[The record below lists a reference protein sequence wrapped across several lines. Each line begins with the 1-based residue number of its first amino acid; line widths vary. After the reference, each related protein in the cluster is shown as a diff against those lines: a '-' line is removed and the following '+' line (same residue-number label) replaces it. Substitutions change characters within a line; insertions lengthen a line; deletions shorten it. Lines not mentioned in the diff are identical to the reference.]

1 MRESY
6 IRIGSYSVN
15 AKDDRMRSILIT
27 GASRGIGAAT
37 ALALARPG
45 TRLTLAAR
53 NRAALETIA
62 DQVITAG
69 ADCLVVPCDVTDPD
83 QVSKTVAQAAGAGRL
98 DVVVHSVGGALVAPL
113 SAISIDEWESHLRT
127 QLTSLFLV
135 AQAASARMDQG
146 GLIINIA
153 SVAARQAFPGWS
165 AYVAA
170 KHGALGFA
178 AAIREELRPR
188 GIRVCSILPAATDTA
203 IWDTI
208 PGNWS
213 RSNML
218 QPTDVAAVIAAIV
231 ALPPYVT
238 VEDLTIG
245 HVAGRL

>member
-1 MRESY
+1 MRT
-6 IRIGSYSVN
+6 
-15 AKDDRMRSILIT
+15 MLII

-37 ALALARPG
+37 ALALAGPG

-53 NRAALETIA
+53 DRTALEA
-62 DQVITAG
+62 VAKQATATG
-69 ADCLVVPCDVTDPD
+69 AQCLVALCDVTDPA
-83 QVSKTVAQAAGAGRL
+83 QVAQTVAQAAGEGTL

-113 SAISIDEWESHLRT
+113 ADIELPAWEEHLRT

-135 AQAASARMDQG
+135 AKATTARMDRG
-146 GLIINIA
+146 SLFINIA

-170 KHGALGFA
+170 KHGALGFM

-203 IWDTI
+203 IWDAI
-208 PGNWS
+208 PGDWS
-213 RSNML
+213 RTNML
-218 QPTDVAAVIAAIV
+218 QPGDVAAVIAALV
-231 ALPPYVT
+231 ALPPYAT

-245 HVAGRL
+245 HVTGRL

>member
-1 MRESY
+1 
-6 IRIGSYSVN
+6 
-15 AKDDRMRSILIT
+15 MRSILIT

-37 ALALARPG
+37 ALALAQPN

-53 NRAALETIA
+53 SRAALEA
-62 DQVITAG
+62 VAAQAAAAG
-69 ADCLVVPCDVTDPD
+69 AECVVTPCDVTDPE
-83 QVSKTVAQAAGAGRL
+83 QVAATVALAADGGRL
-98 DVVVHSVGGALVAPL
+98 DVVLHSVGGALVAPL
-113 SAISIDEWESHLRT
+113 EAMSLAEWEAHLRA

-135 AQAASARMDQG
+135 AQHATTHMDRG
-146 GLIINIA
+146 GLLINIA

-208 PGNWS
+208 PGEWS
-213 RSNML
+213 RANML
-218 QPTDVAAVIAAIV
+218 QPSDVAATIVAIV

-238 VEDLTIG
+238 VEDVTIG

>member
-1 MRESY
+1 
-6 IRIGSYSVN
+6 
-15 AKDDRMRSILIT
+15 MRSILIT

-37 ALALARPG
+37 ALALAQPN

-53 NRAALETIA
+53 NRTALEAVAT
-62 DQVITAG
+62 QVIAAG
-69 ADCLVVPCDVTDPD
+69 AECVVAPCDVTDPA
-83 QVSKTVAQAAGAGRL
+83 QVAETVALAAGGGHL

-113 SAISIDEWESHLRT
+113 ATISLADWEEHLRI

-135 AQAASARMDQG
+135 AQAATARMDRG
-146 GLIINIA
+146 GLLINIA

-203 IWDTI
+203 IWDAI
-208 PGNWS
+208 PGEWS
-213 RSNML
+213 RTNML
-218 QPTDVAAVIAAIV
+218 QPDDVAATIAAIV

-245 HVAGRL
+245 HVVGRL

>member
-1 MRESY
+1 MQ
-6 IRIGSYSVN
+6 
-15 AKDDRMRSILIT
+15 SILIT

-37 ALALARPG
+37 ALALAKPG

-53 NRAALETIA
+53 NRSALETVA
-62 DQVITAG
+62 AQVTTTG
-69 ADCLVVPCDVTDPD
+69 AECIVAPCDVTDPV
-83 QVSKTVAQAAGAGRL
+83 QVSETVAIAAGAGRL

-113 SAISIDEWESHLRT
+113 EALSLAEWEAHLRT

-135 AQAASARMDQG
+135 AQMAVARMDRG
-146 GLIINIA
+146 GLLINIA

-188 GIRVCSILPAATDTA
+188 GIRVCSILPAATNTA
-203 IWDTI
+203 IWDAI
-208 PGNWS
+208 PGEWA
-213 RSNML
+213 RDNML
-218 QPTDVAAVIAAIV
+218 QPADVAAAIAAVV

-245 HVAGRL
+245 HVVGRL